1 MTGKIIGT
9 EELKKIQLQ
18 ILDDVAQF
26 CEERGLRYYLAYGTL
41 LGAVRH
47 KGYIPWDD
55 DIDIHIPRPDY
66 ERFLRE
72 YNNTESPYKVVSPES
87 ESRYRVPFA
96 KVHYPKSIVREF
108 HFKPDVFGV
117 YIDIF
122 PLDGVESQAQAKE
135 CGELRRLMHV
145 KNSVFLKSM
154 PFKRKLR
161 LTITK
166 LILLPLSL
174 SKLLKRIKSTATRC
188 IYDKSDNVCSF
199 MSRTAAREILP
210 RSVFDNYVML
220 PFEGKEY
227 RAPKGYDSYLKANYG
242 DYMQLPPEEKRISHH
257 NSEARW
263 KE

>member
-1 MTGKIIGT
+1 MAGKIIET
-9 EELKKIQLQ
+9 EELKKIQLD
-18 ILDDVAQF
+18 ILDNVALF
-26 CEERGLRYYLAYGTL
+26 CEQHGLRYYLAYGTL

-66 ERFLRE
+66 EQFIKE
-72 YNNTESPYKVVSPES
+72 YNNSDSPYRVVSPECD
-87 ESRYRVPFA
+87 SRYRVPFA
-96 KVHYPKSIVREF
+96 KVHCPKSIVNEF

-122 PLDGVESQAQAKE
+122 PLDGVESQRQAKR

-145 KNSVFLKSM
+145 KNSVFLKDM
-154 PFKRKLR
+154 PLTRKLR
-161 LTITK
+161 LAITK
-166 LILLPLSL
+166 LILLPIPLS
-174 SKLLKRIKSTATRC
+174 SLLKLIKNTATRC
-188 IYDKSDNVCSF
+188 QYDNSKKICSF

-210 RSVFDNYVML
+210 RDVFDEYTML

-227 RAPKGYDSYLKANYG
+227 RAPKGYDRYLSANYG
-242 DYMQLPPEEKRISHH
+242 NYMQLPPEEKRVSHH